1 MNKVIFIFLIL
12 TLSFAV
18 FADDD
23 YEGLDQAQTL
33 LINKKPKEAFSIIKP
48 IAEKG
53 NIQAQIMLGN
63 YYLIEE
69 KNIEKGRLWLHKAA
83 ESGDSYAQLH
93 LAGSYLGRGSIE
105 EDKEGVKWLMKS
117 AKQNNPAAV
126 DQLSMGYSKG
136 WWGLPKDEKKAKY
149 WKSIASGGK

>member
-1 MNKVIFIFLIL
+1 ML
-12 TLSFAV
+12 TTSLAV
-18 FADDD
+18 FANDD
-23 YEGLDQAQTL
+23 YERLNQAQEL
-33 LINKKPKEAFSIIKP
+33 LLNKKPKEAFSMIEP
-48 IAEKG
+48 IAQKG

-105 EDKEGVKWLMKS
+105 EDKEGIKWLMKS
-117 AKQNNPAAV
+117 AKQNNPAAA

-136 WWGLPKDEKKAKY
+136 WWGLLKDEEKAKY
-149 WKSIASGGK
+149 WKSIASGIK